1 MGSTVVLCHIS
12 RRLLRV
18 AAKKKKNYMQVQRL
32 DINAEKKKLS
42 GQVLKAT
49 LPETRLPLVANF
61 FFPQRTTVCYSSR
74 NRNQAVCFI

>member
-1 MGSTVVLCHIS
+1 
-12 RRLLRV
+12 
-18 AAKKKKNYMQVQRL
+18 MQVQRL